1 MDSDPSMAAQVEFW
15 TDWVRHAAGRDTDP
29 DNIRRAA
36 HVLEAVE
43 SVAGPGLR
51 ILEVGCGTGWLA
63 RLLTSFGHV
72 TAVDLPSE
80 ALTHLRESDPQIE
93 WISGDFLHLELPGTY
108 DVVVSLETIA
118 HVPDQARFVDRIAE
132 VLVPHGTVV
141 LTTQNPTV
149 WNRTSALRP
158 PGPGQIRNWPSRR
171 RLRALFAPRFVVRS
185 LHTCAPGGDRGWV
198 GLMRNRYLSGLGR
211 RVLGARRWTQVQ
223 ERLGLGRSL
232 VLVATRTS

>member
-1 MDSDPSMAAQVEFW
+1 MNTDPPMTAQIAFW
-15 TDWVRHAAGRDTDP
+15 TDWVLHAAGRDTDP

-36 HVLEAVE
+36 HVLEAVG
-43 SVAGPGLR
+43 SVAGPDLR
-51 ILEVGCGTGWLA
+51 ILEVGCGTGCLA
-63 RLLTSFGHV
+63 RMLTSFGQM

-80 ALTHLRESDPQIE
+80 ALTRLRENDPHIE

-108 DVVVSLETIA
+108 DLVVSLETIA

-132 VLVPHGTVV
+132 TLVPGGTVV
-141 LTTQNPTV
+141 LTTQNPTI
-149 WNRTSALRP
+149 WNRTSALRS

-171 RLRALFAPRFVVRS
+171 RLRALFAPRFAVRS

-198 GLMRNRYLSGLGR
+198 GLVRNRYLSRLGR
-211 RVLGARRWTQVQ
+211 RVLGAQRWAQVQ

-232 VLVATRTS
+232 VLVATKTS